1 MAGDA
6 LDDRV
11 RRKLVTSLY
20 TQPASLALGAAC
32 GVTCSSVVAYET
44 RNPVIIGASIAGLVW
59 VLR

>member
-20 TQPASLALGAAC
+20 SQPASLALGAAC
-32 GVTCSSVVAYET
+32 GVTGAGVVVLLLRHIPSSSA
-44 RNPVIIGASIAGLVW
+44 RASC
-59 VLR
+59 